1 MYLEGGVFAEKLI
14 RHTHQEMKHL
24 GVANVMAEIRREWW
38 IPQLRS
44 KVKKIIRSCIVC
56 KLFSTRPFKQAAT
69 AAMPLFRTESDGKP
83 FQTTGVDFA
92 GPLLYKISK
101 KEQGKCYVLI
111 FTCASSRA
119 VHLEL
124 TKTHTADEFQQN
136 LNAFITRRTRPK
148 LIISDNAAE
157 FKSTAEWIRK
167 LAKTR
172 SYKTI

>member
-1 MYLEGGVFAEKLI
+1 
-14 RHTHQEMKHL
+14 
-24 GVANVMAEIRREWW
+24 
-38 IPQLRS
+38 
-44 KVKKIIRSCIVC
+44 
-56 KLFSTRPFKQAAT
+56 
-69 AAMPLFRTESDGKP
+69 MPLFRTESDGNP

-92 GPLLYKISK
+92 SPLLYKISK

-136 LNAFITRRTRPK
+136 LNAFIARRTRPK
-148 LIISDNAAE
+148 LVISYNAAE

-167 LAKTR
+167 LCK
-172 SYKTI
+172 SEKLQDY